1 MAKEINVKDFL
12 NRGTVARAITLID
25 KQNSILEKQSD
36 FDDALTKQLHSIRQ
50 NPTLVSPSWT
60 LCIELLQKKLNF
72 GKQLKNESIL
82 D

>member
-1 MAKEINVKDFL
+1 MAKVINAKDFL

-60 LCIELLQKKLNF
+60 LYRVIAEEVEFWQAD
-72 GKQLKNESIL
+72 EE
-82 D
+82 